1 MSPLI
6 TTLENGL
13 TIITDPMPHLETASV
28 GVWVGAGARNETEGT
43 NGIAHMLEHMAFKG
57 TQRRTARG
65 IAEEIE
71 RVGGFINAYTGRE
84 QTAYYA
90 RVLRD
95 DVPLAVD
102 IIADILQ
109 NSTFDNEE
117 FEREKGVVIQEI
129 GQAEDTPD
137 DVIFDHLQLQAFPAQ
152 PLGRPILG
160 SEERVRGFTRDDLI
174 MQVSTFYRAPSML
187 LVSAGAVQHE
197 DMVRLARQHLG
208 ALPPGMPAAPGGAA
222 YAGGEYRE
230 DGDLEQAHLALA
242 FKGVHAREDEVY
254 DMQVYSTVLGGGM
267 SSRLFQEAREKRGLC
282 YSIHAFGASYAD
294 TGLFGV
300 YAGTSGADAQE
311 LVHVIAGEMKALAD
325 NVDDDE
331 LVRAKAQIRSGLL
344 MGLEQASARCEQ
356 IAGQYLTFGRLFTP
370 RELIAR
376 IDAVDAAAVRSM
388 AARILSSGPKSL
400 AVLGPASQLGS
411 YDKIAGR
418 FA

>member
-6 TTLENGL
+6 STLENGL
-13 TIITDPMPHLETASV
+13 TVITDPMPHLETASV
-28 GVWVGAGARNETEGT
+28 GVWVGAGARNETEAN

-57 TQRRTARG
+57 TVRRTARG

-109 NSTFDNEE
+109 NSTFDSEE

-152 PLGRPILG
+152 SLGRPILG
-160 SEERVRGFTRDDLI
+160 SEERVRGFTREDLI
-174 MQVSTFYRAPSML
+174 GQVTACYRAPSML

-208 ALPPGMPAAPGGAA
+208 SLKAGTAPAPGPAS

-230 DGDLEQAHLALA
+230 QGDLEQAHLALA
-242 FKGVHAREDEVY
+242 FRGVHAREDELY
-254 DMQVYSTVLGGGM
+254 AMQVYSTVLGGGM

-282 YSIHAFGASYAD
+282 YSIHAFGASYTD
-294 TGLFGV
+294 IGLFGV

-311 LVHVIAGEMKALAD
+311 LVHVIAGEMKALAGE
-325 NVDDDE
+325 VDEDE

-356 IAGQYLTFGRLFTP
+356 IAGQYLTYGRLFTP

-376 IDAVDAAAVRSM
+376 IDAVDTGAVKRM
-388 AARILSSGPKSL
+388 AARILASGPLSL
-400 AVLGPASQLGS
+400 AVLGPSAQLAS
-411 YDKIAGR
+411 YDKIAAR
-418 FA
+418 FS

>member
-13 TIITDPMPHLETASV
+13 TVITDPMPHLETASV

-57 TQRRTARG
+57 TARRTARG

-102 IIADILQ
+102 ILADILQ
-109 NSTFDNEE
+109 NSTFDPEE
-117 FEREKGVVIQEI
+117 LEREKGVVVQEI

-137 DVIFDHLQLQAFPAQ
+137 DVIFDHLQLQAYPGQA
-152 PLGRPILG
+152 LGRPILG
-160 SEERVRGFTRDDLI
+160 SEERVRGFTREDLI
-174 MQVSTFYRAPSML
+174 SQISTYYRAPSML
-187 LVSAGAVQHE
+187 LVASGAVKHE
-197 DMVRLARQHLG
+197 EMVDLGRAHLAS
-208 ALPPGMPAAPGGAA
+208 LPTGTSPPHHEAA

-242 FKGVHAREDEVY
+242 FKGVHAREDELY
-254 DMQVYSTVLGGGM
+254 AMQVYSTVLGGGM

-282 YSIHAFGASYAD
+282 YAIHAFGASYAE

-300 YAGTSGADAQE
+300 YAGTSATDAHD
-311 LVHVIAGEMKALAD
+311 LVSVIAGEMKALAAD
-325 NVDDDE
+325 VDEDE
-331 LVRAKAQIRSGLL
+331 LVRAKAQLRSGLL

-356 IAGQYLTFGRLFTP
+356 IAGQYLTFGRLFSP

-376 IDAVDAAAVRSM
+376 IDAVDTAAVRRM
-388 AARILSSGPKSL
+388 AARILGSGPMSL
-400 AVLGPASQLGS
+400 AVLGPSGGLGS
-411 YDKIAGR
+411 YDRVAAR
-418 FA
+418 FG